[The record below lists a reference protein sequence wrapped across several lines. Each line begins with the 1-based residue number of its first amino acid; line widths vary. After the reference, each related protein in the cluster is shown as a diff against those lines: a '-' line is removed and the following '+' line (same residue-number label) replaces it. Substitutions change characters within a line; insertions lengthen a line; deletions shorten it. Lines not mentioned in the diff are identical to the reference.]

1 MNFAH
6 FPVTVAS
13 FLVAIGILVAVHEF
27 GHYWVARRCGV
38 RVLRFSL
45 GLGRPF
51 WSRTDSH
58 GTEWALA
65 PIPLGGYVSML
76 DEREGPV
83 TEAHRHQAFNNRPLA
98 QRIAVV
104 AAGPLA
110 NLILAVLLYAVL
122 AMIGGSVRIPE
133 ISVPAGGTPAEQAG
147 LRGGERIVAVDGR
160 ATPGWSDVR
169 WQLMQRVAAGDAVV
183 PLTVEDGSTQRTV
196 SLRADGVGASSITA
210 NLPALLGLGVEP
222 PHLTTVIET
231 VAEGGAGAAAGLLQ
245 GDRIVT
251 VDGRDVRDWEGFA
264 QQVRA
269 SPGRR
274 LQLGI
279 ERDGARLG
287 LVVTPAAQSVQG
299 ERIGRVGLGPRPD
312 PAWTAAHTEPHH
324 LRFDA
329 ALADGVLRTW
339 DTSIFSLRMLGG
351 MLTGEVSPSNLSGPV
366 AIADFAGQSAR
377 LGWLSFVSFLAL
389 MSISLGVLNLLPVPV
404 LDGGH
409 IMYYLVEAVTGRPVS
424 QRLLEVGQRVGIA
437 VLATLMLVAFYNDIQ
452 RLITG

>member
-1 MNFAH
+1 
-6 FPVTVAS
+6 
-13 FLVAIGILVAVHEF
+13 
-27 GHYWVARRCGV
+27 
-38 RVLRFSL
+38 
-45 GLGRPF
+45 
-51 WSRTDSH
+51 
-58 GTEWALA
+58 
-65 PIPLGGYVSML
+65 
-76 DEREGPV
+76 
-83 TEAHRHQAFNNRPLA
+83 
-98 QRIAVV
+98 
-104 AAGPLA
+104 
-110 NLILAVLLYAVL
+110 
-122 AMIGGSVRIPE
+122 
-133 ISVPAGGTPAEQAG
+133 
-147 LRGGERIVAVDGR
+147 
-160 ATPGWSDVR
+160 
-169 WQLMQRVAAGDAVV
+169 MQRVAAGDAVV

-210 NLPALLGLGVEP
+210 NLPAVLGLGVEP